1 MASILGLDVG
11 FVAQAVSDARQLGF
25 DLFLTRAR
33 LHPRR
38 MAEQLDVL
46 LVEDNADLAAN
57 IVDYLEARGHRVHY
71 AADGEAGLRAALLP
85 GIDVALLDVAL
96 PRRDGLSLC
105 AEIRRR
111 AGLRLPVLMLTA
123 RDTLD
128 DRLAGFAHG
137 ADDYLVKPFSLA
149 ELAAR
154 IAALAQRRQLYR
166 PDTLQ
171 IGALEIDRQGRRA
184 SRDGQ
189 LLKLSPL
196 LWDMLLALAEAWP
209 DPLPR
214 SELIRRL
221 WGDEPPE
228 SDALRAN
235 MHLLRLVLD
244 RPFGAPMIET
254 LPGHGYRLVVPA

>member
-1 MASILGLDVG
+1 MCTGD
-11 FVAQAVSDARQLGF
+11 
-25 DLFLTRAR
+25 
-33 LHPRR
+33 
-38 MAEQLDVL
+38 QLDIL

-71 AADGEAGLRAALLP
+71 AADGDAGLRAALAP

-96 PRRDGLSLC
+96 PRRDGLSIC

-166 PDTLQ
+166 PDVLA
-171 IGALEIDRQGRRA
+171 IGPLMVDRLGRQATRA
-184 SRDGQ
+184 GQ
-189 LLKLSPL
+189 VLKLSPL
-196 LWDMLLALAEAWP
+196 LWSLLLALAEAFP
-209 DPLPR
+209 DPVPR
-214 SELIRRL
+214 AELIRLL
-221 WGDEPPE
+221 WGDDPPE

-235 MHLLRLVLD
+235 MHLLRLVVD
-244 RPFGAPMIET
+244 RPFAAPMIET